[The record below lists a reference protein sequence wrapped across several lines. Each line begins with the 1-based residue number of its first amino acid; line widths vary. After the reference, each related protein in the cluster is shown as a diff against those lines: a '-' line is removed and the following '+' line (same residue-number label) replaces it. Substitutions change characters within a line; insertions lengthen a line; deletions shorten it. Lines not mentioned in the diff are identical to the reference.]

1 MSACAAEMLRPH
13 VGVNGQYV
21 ERQPLAV
28 VVMWHRYFF
37 LADENSNAFAY
48 TACGESVD
56 FKQ

>member
-1 MSACAAEMLRPH
+1 M
-13 VGVNGQYV
+13 GVNGQYV

-28 VVMWHRYFF
+28 VVMWQRYDVFF
-37 LADENSNAFAY
+37 LAEENSNAFAY